1 MEWEA
6 CRESRTGEG
15 QALPQ
20 AALGQARPGLKHY
33 CAWSYGEVTGTL
45 AKAGWAERW
54 VPEPDGVAGPKEEG
68 KEEWGPKDRQASQ
81 GVAEGVQSQ
90 GAAVGRNGKGRD
102 GWWFFSFLQHVI

>member
-1 MEWEA
+1 M
-6 CRESRTGEG
+6 
-15 QALPQ
+15 
-20 AALGQARPGLKHY
+20 
-33 CAWSYGEVTGTL
+33 

-54 VPEPDGVAGPKEEG
+54 VPEPNGVAGPKEEG

-102 GWWFFSFLQHVI
+102 GWCFFFSLLQHVI